1 MNLTQLALRDLILDT
16 IKNIQK
22 HNPGEIINWV
32 ARNLIAKYSLA
43 NDYYHT
49 TQFTLDKIN
58 ALGLEISKRGNKKK
72 TNGYTFE
79 HPIPSKVVFEK
90 LLTTNTDNEFDEIL
104 RYSDKIVILSSEE
117 DSLLRKAKLGRAMP
131 NGWRFFDTVY
141 ARYDIAGISV
151 LGTKVKMTGAIKR

>member
-1 MNLTQLALRDLILDT
+1 MNLIQLALRDLILDT

-72 TNGYTFE
+72 ANGYTYE
-79 HPIPSKVVFEK
+79 HPIPSKVVFEQM
-90 LLTTNTDNEFDEIL
+90 LTTNTGNEFDKIL

-117 DSLLRKAKLGRAMP
+117 DSLLTKAKLGRAMP
-131 NGWRFFDTVY
+131 NGWRFFDAVFS
-141 ARYDIAGISV
+141 RYDSVGISV